1 MNTDSLFTVY
11 LHDHYHKATSKFL
24 PMEGCSS
31 GTLFYNSAFHF
42 ERAFKVEE
50 RYDRQMSMLNS
61 ATCYSEAVG
70 QVKSIPSTDYIT
82 ISKRYPAKQAWH

>member
-1 MNTDSLFTVY
+1 MIIIIKQLLSSFLWKAVVLGHSFTIQHSI
-11 LHDHYHKATSKFL
+11 LKGH
-24 PMEGCSS
+24 
-31 GTLFYNSAFHF
+31 
-42 ERAFKVEE
+42 VEE